1 MALLPSSHVVATSDR
16 FTENPVQFKSPEY
29 TEKWN
34 RFTIR
39 LSPPQHQILQRLY
52 PQKAAYYVAH
62 MFTSLKAVN
71 EEQSNPRLKE
81 ARDFLRNFL
90 CIDVRSL
97 PPDARSIHY
106 IKPESHRNSPEPS
119 FKTKADGNSR
129 DDVHSLVGDAWERGS
144 TLFEKLTSGEMGVLR
159 DLSVPL
165 QATHDGRFAAQGSEI
180 DSTVSELSANDLGL
194 FIRIPQ

>member
-1 MALLPSSHVVATSDR
+1 
-16 FTENPVQFKSPEY
+16 
-29 TEKWN
+29 
-34 RFTIR
+34 
-39 LSPPQHQILQRLY
+39 
-52 PQKAAYYVAH
+52 

-144 TLFEKLTSGEMGVLR
+144 TLFEKLTSGEIGVLR